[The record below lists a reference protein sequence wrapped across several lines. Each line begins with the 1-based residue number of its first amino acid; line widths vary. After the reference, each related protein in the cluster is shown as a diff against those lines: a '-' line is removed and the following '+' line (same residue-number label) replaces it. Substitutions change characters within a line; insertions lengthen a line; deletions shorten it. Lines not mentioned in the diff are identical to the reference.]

1 MRQGRW
7 IVLFPVIS
15 IAKLKLI
22 IVVSWTN
29 QQKNQPTN
37 QITNKTMNHQTN
49 QNNEPTKKTNQQT
62 NQSINQQTNEQTIE
76 RTYQPTNKPTNKQ
89 SQKGFNTL
97 IWMCFFSQRV
107 LHSLVLFHMYLFTVH
122 VGTGTNLWR
131 RDWQPS
137 QISQHPINTTT

>member
-1 MRQGRW
+1 MNCTFSSHFYSQTQINYRC
-7 IVLFPVIS
+7 FMNKPTEEPTNKS
-15 IAKLKLI
+15 N
-22 IVVSWTN
+22 N
-29 QQKNQPTN
+29 QQ
-37 QITNKTMNHQTN
+37 TNKTMNHQTN

-97 IWMCFFSQRV
+97 IWMWFFSQRV

-137 QISQHPINTTT
+137 QISQHPMNTTT